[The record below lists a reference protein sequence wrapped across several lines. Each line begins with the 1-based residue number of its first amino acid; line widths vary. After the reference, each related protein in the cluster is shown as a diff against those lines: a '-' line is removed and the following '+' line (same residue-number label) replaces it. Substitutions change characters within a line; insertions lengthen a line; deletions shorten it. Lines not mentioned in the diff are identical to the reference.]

1 MRSYDVAARLDDVHE
16 VVDAFGAKHGDA
28 RLSEV
33 GDAFEEGTGSQVSAG
48 MEDAAPLV
56 RTFDV
61 DAQLFLEDVDFLV
74 SGERLCREQPRA
86 SEGGTPDHHGINAVA
101 AEGIEFAFIRVGYRG
116 YGEAG
121 TLCEDSTAVSNL
133 RAAKAADLQVG
144 TYFFSQALN
153 EEEARQEAALVL
165 RVIEES
171 GVSPDLPL
179 MYDPELIRD
188 DEGRANGITREQV
201 ARNTAAFRDEV
212 ESASPWTADIYANLP
227 WEDAYFDGDT
237 LNQYD
242 IWYADY
248 EPKPQ
253 TPYHFTWWQYTNEGS
268 APGIEGP
275 VDLNLWIRRAP
286 GG

>member
-1 MRSYDVAARLDDVHE
+1 MEVDPAVRECLYDPEWFLPYITEDIAKNIAEDS
-16 VVDAFGAKHGDA
+16 GA
-28 RLSEV
+28 
-33 GDAFEEGTGSQVSAG
+33 GSPF
-48 MEDAAPLV
+48 EDAGLEV
-56 RTFDV
+56 LRGVDV
-61 DAQLFLEDVDFLV
+61 
-74 SGERLCREQPRA
+74 
-86 SEGGTPDHHGINAVA
+86 SEHQGVIDWEAVA
-101 AEGIEFAFIRVGYRG
+101 EAGFRFAFIRVGYRG